1 MLDILLSHLLPGMRG
16 LDERRN
22 IEVKETWEKYV

>member
-22 IEVKETWEKYV
+22 IEVKET